1 MPGLKKK
8 ILKLIVLGKQKIT
21 VNKIQ
26 TSRTKIIK
34 IKEGESQ
41 TERQTHRERKINKIK
56 KVFEKINIVDKFLAR
71 LIR

>member
-34 IKEGESQ
+34 IKEGES
-41 TERQTHRERKINKIK
+41 
-56 KVFEKINIVDKFLAR
+56 
-71 LIR
+71 